1 MKTGHASQTAL
12 RVAIRRAAHQL
23 VDLPPVLDDPIA
35 LPLLGG
41 GYRRDLER
49 AMHRVAR
56 DFRGFMA
63 ARTRYV
69 EDRLA
74 DAVANGTTQYVIL
87 GAGLDTFAYRNP
99 FPSLRVFEV
108 DFPAT
113 QAWKQK
119 KLDEAGIAVPAGL
132 YFVPLDLERR
142 KLAEGLAESGFDC
155 GRAAFFSWVGIV
167 PYLTMEGFRA
177 TLATVGG
184 LPRGSGIVFDYMDRP
199 ETLTQPRRKIFDGLA
214 KRLAASGEPL
224 RLFFSAQELE
234 EELRRAGFD
243 RSEQVGIER
252 LNEMYFDGRADG
264 LRLSPSGVGTLLSA
278 WV

>member
-23 VDLPPVLDDPIA
+23 VDHPPVLDDPIA
-35 LPLLGG
+35 LPLLGC
-41 GYRRDLER
+41 GYQRDLER

-74 DAVANGTTQYVIL
+74 DAVANGLTQYVIL

-113 QAWKQK
+113 QAWKQT
-119 KLDEAGIAVPAGL
+119 KLAEAGIDLPAGL
-132 YFVPLDLERR
+132 SFVPLDLECRE
-142 KLAEGLAESGFDC
+142 LAEGLVEAGFDRH
-155 GRAAFFSWVGIV
+155 RAAFFSWVGMV
-167 PYLTMEGFRA
+167 PYLTIDAFRA

-184 LPRGSGIVFDYMDRP
+184 LPPGSGITFDYVDLP
-199 ETLTQPRRKIFDGLA
+199 ETLAPPRRKVFNGLA
-214 KRLAASGEPL
+214 KRLAAAGEPL
-224 RLFFSAQELE
+224 RLLLSPQELE
-234 EELRRAGFD
+234 CELSCAGFE
-243 RSEQVGIER
+243 RIEQVGIER
-252 LNEMYFDGRADG
+252 LNEIYFDSRADG
-264 LRLSPSGVGTLLSA
+264 LRLSPSGAGTLVSA